1 MDNVHVAIRARPF
14 IKREK
19 DNDAKFY
26 WKTDTNTVQQIGSQ
40 GKHVGKPYTFDR
52 VFVEDETT
60 QDVYEEIAQP
70 IVESAMDGYDGTIFA
85 YGQTASGKTY
95 TMQGNNM
102 CPGIIPSTVQEIFDT
117 IENTPDREFLL
128 RVSYLELY
136 NESLTDLLCDEKKQL
151 SIRENGERVYVSNL
165 TEEVTTSIAQILG
178 LMKKGDARRHVG
190 RTNMNEH
197 SSRSHTIFCMI
208 IESRGRSQKGHSVDG
223 AVKVSHLNLVDLAGS
238 ERANETKA
246 EGARLKE
253 ACIINQSLFTLGS
266 VINRLASGSDF
277 IPFRDSKLTR
287 ILQSSLGGNAKTAI
301 ICTITAASLE
311 QTQSTLQFA
320 TRAKTIKNK
329 PVMNEILSDEALMQ
343 RMKTEIQELKK
354 KLEGYKDQTTTAL
367 TNGEVE
373 ALLLQEKEKVKAEVM
388 QEMNKKLDYF
398 NNHLVV
404 SKGGTQPKLKR
415 KARRETW
422 CPGMRKGV
430 FMSPGPMTRRAMGGP
445 SSVDV
450 SMLSLPGSVNMSQS
464 SVDSN
469 SPSSISSS
477 EFNEEA
483 SHNFRHE
490 ILSSSE
496 GVDIDPFDLD
506 LGQPSKPKRRRANVR
521 FAEDVEKFMSEEY
534 SRDAAS
540 QTDPVEAATPEAKS
554 EEDEDLQQAFEGAMS
569 ELISKDSEINEMKA
583 AVSQSEQQLL
593 EALTALETTQKEKEQ
608 LQERLESR
616 ETIEFED
623 NDVLSADINK
633 LKEELAQAKSE
644 LKQKTEEFI
653 ELQEFTRLEG
663 TTQKDQEIQYQHE
676 IERLHQLISLGE
688 QASKE
693 IEDKMKA
700 QLTQA
705 QNEKTD
711 VEYQLSMDRE
721 RNKSMISELRQ
732 QLQEAYDKLSGMEG
746 RTVIEDLQKGMEAE
760 KEKVAE
766 SERKLAAMKEDMDK
780 LQELAAA
787 RSAEFDAVKCEL
799 SQKSEEV
806 KKVQE
811 LMTLESSMLKEQEE
825 KIRAE
830 VTQALSD
837 KGDLEHQLTIEKERS
852 ESLISELRLQLQ
864 EAYTRLEQREGE
876 GATDDSQAQD
886 KVRESEVRL
895 AALQDEMD
903 ALLKSSTEKAAEL
916 EAVKM
921 ELGQKSEEVSGL
933 QDFVTQQTQNFEEQE
948 AQSRHEIKRL
958 HELLTLSEAE
968 MKEIED
974 DIRAQLDRVQKEKDA
989 VESQLSQERSLTFD
1003 LRQQLQESS
1012 DGEPSAEGGAVSE
1025 DLQSLLEA
1033 EQEKVRE
1040 SAIRLA
1046 ATQEEMESLQASL
1059 KAELKDLE
1067 DKMQGHLSQAQCDRA
1082 DLEGQLSR
1090 ERELTTE
1097 LHQRIQELVEKEV
1110 AGGVVEMEQEE
1121 KTTES
1126 AERLA
1131 ALQMEMDALRESS
1144 AAAMKDLEDK
1154 MQAQLAQLQDEKTE
1168 LETQLSM
1175 ERQQHESLIS
1185 ELRIQLQEA
1194 CSKSVNQEE
1203 GTMTEELRRQVEL
1216 EQEKVTTAE
1225 ARLAAVQKDM
1235 EALQESMHAQI
1246 ANIEDEMQ
1254 VKLQQAE
1261 GEVTNLKLQLTTDR
1275 ESSELVTADLRRQ
1288 LRESYSKLENEEAG
1302 AIVEELRR
1310 EVELSKE
1317 KLAESEA
1324 RQATMKS
1331 EMETVQ
1337 DLLSAAMEGSLS
1349 LEKLQEQLTQ
1359 AQTEKAELQ
1368 HQLGV
1373 DKEQYESLASE
1384 LRQQLQEACSK
1395 LGEREDL
1402 QKLLEL
1408 EQEKL
1413 KEVET
1418 RLADLQQ
1425 EIETSQQLLEAEM
1438 KDKESLEELQEQL
1451 TQAQT
1456 EKAELQ
1462 HQLGVDKEQYES
1474 LASELRQQLQEACSK
1489 LGEREDLQKLLELEQ
1504 EKLKE
1509 AETRLADLQQEIET
1523 SQQSLEGEIKD
1534 KESEKLQ
1541 EQLTQAQTEKA
1552 ELQHQLGVDKEQY
1565 ESLASELGQQL
1576 QEACSKLGE
1585 REDLQKQLELEQ
1597 EKLKEAET
1605 RLADL
1610 QQEIETSQQ
1619 SEMKDKE
1626 SLEKLHEQLTQAQT
1640 EKAEL
1645 QHQLGVDKEQY
1656 ESLASE
1662 LRQQLQEACS
1672 KLGEREDL
1680 QKQLELEQEKLKEA
1694 ETRLADLQQ
1703 EIETSQQSLEAEMK
1717 DKESLEELQEQLTQA
1732 QTEKAELQHQLGV
1745 DKEQYE
1751 SLASELRQQLQE
1763 ACSKLGEREDLQKQL
1778 ELEQEKLKEAETRLA
1793 DLQQEMETSQQLLEA
1808 GMKDKE
1814 NEMCAQLTLA
1824 QKERSA
1830 LAEELKVEQELTS
1843 DLRQEL
1849 HETCSKLGKALAGEE
1864 IVQEK
1869 VKKSEMRLADLQDEL
1884 VAAQDEAIERVADF
1898 EAVKT
1903 QLAEKTEE
1911 VLRLQEFMEH
1921 ENSKAEEQEAQSRHE
1936 IQRLHDL
1943 LQTSETE
1950 VKEIEDQVS
1959 AQLAKTQ
1966 KEKSDLEH
1974 QLSEEKERMA
1984 SLTSELR
1991 QQLQE
1996 AQNKSDGMAE
2006 SEVKLAN
2013 VQSELEALQ
2022 KTAIERTA
2030 ELDAAQTALKEK
2042 SEELLRLQQL
2052 KALESEKLEE
2062 QENAQTEGLQAVL
2075 KTKEEELGQLT
2086 DEIRDLKNDKE
2097 ALEKWKAKAKEELRR
2112 VRRDAI
2118 IETTRT
2124 EGQYRSAVLEMEAEL
2139 DVEKAKAKEAQQKL
2153 ETQTKRVCEL
2163 EAQLKQGQPSGDEV
2177 ASLKSE
2183 VASKNWKLKKME
2195 MDSVRQTV
2203 QLEERVK
2210 ELENEKQYLEK
2221 TNRQLKTEMRRMH
2234 EKAADSSVLSSAN
2247 YPEAGVCGSSSAY
2260 DIAFYSLR
2268 AENESLKRKAQQADK
2283 KTEKMDKEMETLKLQ
2298 RDEQV
2303 TRNTRLKE
2311 EVLYLRERME
2321 KVKTYFASKHVES
2334 RETQPLQDSNSET
2347 PGLRREHHDH
2357 IQTKLLPSSV
2367 SAGREGNLDISR
2379 ASSMFDALK
2388 GNDPEEDKPECTTQ

>member
-1 MDNVHVAIRARPF
+1 MAYLP
-14 IKREK
+14 
-19 DNDAKFY
+19 
-26 WKTDTNTVQQIGSQ
+26 QSGS
-40 GKHVGKPYTFDR
+40 R
-52 VFVEDETT
+52 
-60 QDVYEEIAQP
+60 
-70 IVESAMDGYDGTIFA
+70 
-85 YGQTASGKTY
+85 
-95 TMQGNNM
+95 
-102 CPGIIPSTVQEIFDT
+102 
-117 IENTPDREFLL
+117 
-128 RVSYLELY
+128 
-136 NESLTDLLCDEKKQL
+136 
-151 SIRENGERVYVSNL
+151 
-165 TEEVTTSIAQILG
+165 
-178 LMKKGDARRHVG
+178 
-190 RTNMNEH
+190 
-197 SSRSHTIFCMI
+197 
-208 IESRGRSQKGHSVDG
+208 
-223 AVKVSHLNLVDLAGS
+223 NLVDLAGS

-343 RMKTEIQELKK
+343 RMRKEIQELKK
-354 KLEGYKDQTTTAL
+354 KLEGVSKYKDQTTTAL

-404 SKGGTQPKLKR
+404 SKGGSQPKLKR

-430 FMSPGPMTRRAMGGP
+430 FMSPGPMTRRAVGGP

-450 SMLSLPGSVNMSQS
+450 SMLSLPGSANMSQS

-490 ILSSSE
+490 ILSSTE
-496 GVDIDPFDLD
+496 GVDFEPFDLD

-521 FAEDVEKFMSEEY
+521 FAEDVERFMSEEY
-534 SRDAAS
+534 SKDAAS
-540 QTDPVEAATPEAKS
+540 QTDPVEAATPETKS
-554 EEDEDLQQAFEGAMS
+554 EEDEDLRQAFEDALS

-583 AVSQSEQQLL
+583 AVCQSEQQLL

-633 LKEELAQAKSE
+633 LKEELGQAKSE

-746 RTVIEDLQKGMEAE
+746 RTVVEDLQKGMEAE

-766 SERKLAAMKEDMDK
+766 SERKLAAMKEEMDK
-780 LQELAAA
+780 LQELAVA

-806 KKVQE
+806 RKVQE
-811 LMTLESSMLKEQEE
+811 LMALESSKLKEQEE
-825 KIRAE
+825 KMRAE

-895 AALQDEMD
+895 AALQEEMD
-903 ALLKSSTEKAAEL
+903 TLLKSSTEKAGEL
-916 EAVKM
+916 EAVRM
-921 ELGQKSEEVSGL
+921 ELDQKSEEVAGL
-933 QDFVTQQTQNFEEQE
+933 QNFVTQQTQNFEEQE

-974 DIRAQLDRVQKEKDA
+974 GIRAQLDQVQKEKEE

-1012 DGEPSAEGGAVSE
+1012 DGEPLTEGGAVSE
-1025 DLQSLLEA
+1025 DLRSQLEA

-1059 KAELKDLE
+1059 KAEMKDLE
-1067 DKMQGHLSQAQCDRA
+1067 DKMQGHLSQAQCERE
-1082 DLEGQLSR
+1082 DLEGQLCK
-1090 ERELTTE
+1090 ERDLTSELR
-1097 LHQRIQELVEKEV
+1097 QRIQELMEKEV

-1131 ALQMEMDALRESS
+1131 AVQIEMDALQESS

-1154 MQAQLAQLQDEKTE
+1154 MQAQLAQLQVEKTE
-1168 LETQLSM
+1168 VEAQLSM
-1175 ERQQHESLIS
+1175 ERQQHESLTS
-1185 ELRIQLQEA
+1185 ELRAQLQEA
-1194 CSKSVNQEE
+1194 CNKSVNQEE
-1203 GTMTEELRRQVEL
+1203 GNVTEELRRQVEL

-1225 ARLAAVQKDM
+1225 ARLAAVEKEM
-1235 EALQESMHAQI
+1235 EALQESMQAQI

-1261 GEVTNLKLQLTTDR
+1261 GEVANLKLQLTTDR
-1275 ESSELVTADLRRQ
+1275 ESNELVTADLRRQ
-1288 LRESYSKLENEEAG
+1288 LQESYSKLENEEEG
-1302 AIVEELRR
+1302 AVVEELRR

-1337 DLLSAAMEGSLS
+1337 DLLSAAMEGSLN

-1359 AQTEKAELQ
+1359 AQAEKAKLQ

-1384 LRQQLQEACSK
+1384 LRHQLQEAYSK
-1395 LGEREDL
+1395 LGERDDL
-1402 QKLLEL
+1402 QKQLEL

-1413 KEVET
+1413 KEAET
-1418 RLADLQQ
+1418 RLTDLQQ
-1425 EIETSQQLLEAEM
+1425 EMETSQQSLEGEM
-1438 KDKESLEELQEQL
+1438 KDKESLEKLQEEL
-1451 TQAQT
+1451 TQAQA

-1462 HQLGVDKEQYES
+1462 HQLGVDKDQYES
-1474 LASELRQQLQEACSK
+1474 LASELRQQLQEAYSK
-1489 LGEREDLQKLLELEQ
+1489 LGERD
-1504 EKLKE
+1504 
-1509 AETRLADLQQEIET
+1509 
-1523 SQQSLEGEIKD
+1523 
-1534 KESEKLQ
+1534 
-1541 EQLTQAQTEKA
+1541 
-1552 ELQHQLGVDKEQY
+1552 
-1565 ESLASELGQQL
+1565 
-1576 QEACSKLGE
+1576 
-1585 REDLQKQLELEQ
+1585 DLQKQLELEQ

-1610 QQEIETSQQ
+1610 QQEMETSQQ
-1619 SEMKDKE
+1619 SLEGEMKDKE
-1626 SLEKLHEQLTQAQT
+1626 SLEKLQEQLTQAQA

-1662 LRQQLQEACS
+1662 LGHQLQEA
-1672 KLGEREDL
+1672 
-1680 QKQLELEQEKLKEA
+1680 
-1694 ETRLADLQQ
+1694 
-1703 EIETSQQSLEAEMK
+1703 
-1717 DKESLEELQEQLTQA
+1717 
-1732 QTEKAELQHQLGV
+1732 
-1745 DKEQYE
+1745 Y
-1751 SLASELRQQLQE
+1751 
-1763 ACSKLGEREDLQKQL
+1763 SKLGEREDLQKQL

-1793 DLQQEMETSQQLLEA
+1793 DLQQEMETSQQSLEGEMKDKENLEKLQEELTQA
-1808 GMKDKE
+1808 QAEKAELQHQLGVDKEQYESLASELRQQLQEAYSKLGEREDLQKQLELEQEKLKEAETRLTDLQQEMETSQQSLETEMKDKE
-1814 NEMCAQLTLA
+1814 NEMSAQLTLA
-1824 QKERSA
+1824 QKEMSV

-1864 IVQEK
+1864 LEQEK

-1884 VAAQDEAIERVADF
+1884 VAAQDEAIERVAEFD
-1898 EAVKT
+1898 AVKT

-1950 VKEIEDQVS
+1950 AKEIEDQVR
-1959 AQLAKTQ
+1959 AQLAEAQ
-1966 KEKSDLEH
+1966 KEKSVLEH
-1974 QLSEEKERMA
+1974 QLSEEKVRTD

-1996 AQNKSDGMAE
+1996 ARSKSDGMAE

-2022 KTAIERTA
+2022 KTAIDRTA

-2042 SEELLRLQQL
+2042 SEELLRLQQSKALESEKLNEKEAQSRHEIQRLHDLLQTSETEAKEIEDQVRAQLAEAQKEKSDLEHQLSEEKERTDSLTSELRQQLQEARSKSDGMAESEVKLANVQSELEALQKTAVERTAELDAAQAALKEKSEELLRLQQL
-2052 KALESEKLEE
+2052 KALESEKLKE
-2062 QENAQTEGLQAVL
+2062 QETEGLQAVL
-2075 KTKEEELGQLT
+2075 KAKEEENGQLT

-2357 IQTKLLPSSV
+2357 SQTKLLPSSV
-2367 SAGREGNLDISR
+2367 SSGRETNLDR
-2379 ASSMFDALK
+2379 ASRMFDALK
-2388 GNDPEEDKPECTTQ
+2388 GDNPEEDKPECTTQ